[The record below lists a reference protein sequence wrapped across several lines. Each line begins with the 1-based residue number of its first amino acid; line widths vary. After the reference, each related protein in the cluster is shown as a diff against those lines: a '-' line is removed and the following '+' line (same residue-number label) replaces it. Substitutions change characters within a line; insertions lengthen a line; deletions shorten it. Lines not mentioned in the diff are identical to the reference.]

1 MCDAKEDAHKDGRK
15 RGAKGAMRR
24 ERKMCEVWAREEGL
38 RTDGRQDGDEG
49 ANAHKKELKV
59 RELGAEL
66 GARRCYGAAGD
77 EQHDTKKYE
86 A

>member
-1 MCDAKEDAHKDGRK
+1 
-15 RGAKGAMRR
+15 MRI
-24 ERKMCEVWAREEGL
+24 
-38 RTDGRQDGDEG
+38 DGRQDGDEG